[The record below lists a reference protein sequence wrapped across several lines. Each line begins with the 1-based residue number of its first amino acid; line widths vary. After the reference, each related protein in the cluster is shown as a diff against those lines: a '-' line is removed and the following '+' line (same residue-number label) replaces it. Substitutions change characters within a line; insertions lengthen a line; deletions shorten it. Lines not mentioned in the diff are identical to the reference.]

1 MTRSF
6 RVCSIILLL
15 ILSARL
21 SFAQSPSGSLSLN
34 ESLSKLSQSAAINY
48 LQPGFDPFGI
58 SMNGG
63 WLGKAPKPVIM
74 NFDLEFGVVAMGT
87 IIKSNSNS
95 FEMSSTYRFS
105 KEQAGVIA
113 DQAGITANTDITL
126 RNEVIDAVTAKDF
139 PVVLY
144 GPTITGSKDRNVKIV
159 FSPNGTENLQI
170 NDPRFPF
177 PVSVNIPSKT
187 VVLDGVTG
195 IMDGYPLFPSAA
207 PQLKI
212 GTLFGT
218 QAIVRFVPSIKI
230 SDDLGKLT
238 YTGFGI
244 QHNPNVWLGY
254 DLPVDISLGFL
265 IQKVKV
271 GDIVEIKA
279 ASYGVNVSKTI
290 GVGLFSVTP
299 YIGALLESSSID
311 VHYNQII
318 EATTGPENV
327 NINFSLDGAN
337 KSRLTAGARFH
348 IAVVDLTVDYNI
360 GKMNSVTGGLFFSI

>member
-6 RVCSIILLL
+6 RVFSIILLL
-15 ILSARL
+15 ILTARF
-21 SFAQSPSGSLSLN
+21 SYSQSLN
-34 ESLSKLSQSAAINY
+34 ESLSKLSQSAATSY

-87 IIKSNSNS
+87 FTKTAPSS
-95 FEMSSTYRFS
+95 FDMSSTYRFS

-113 DQAGITANTDITL
+113 DQAGITDITL

-170 NDPRFPF
+170 NDPRYPI
-177 PVSVNIPSKT
+177 PVTVSIPSKT

-207 PQLKI
+207 PQLKL

-218 QAIVRFVPSIKI
+218 QAILRLVPPITV
-230 SDDLGKLT
+230 SD
-238 YTGFGI
+238 
-244 QHNPNVWLGY
+244 
-254 DLPVDISLGFL
+254 
-265 IQKVKV
+265 
-271 GDIVEIKA
+271 
-279 ASYGVNVSKTI
+279 
-290 GVGLFSVTP
+290 
-299 YIGALLESSSID
+299 
-311 VHYNQII
+311 
-318 EATTGPENV
+318 
-327 NINFSLDGAN
+327 
-337 KSRLTAGARFH
+337 
-348 IAVVDLTVDYNI
+348 
-360 GKMNSVTGGLFFSI
+360 

>member
-6 RVCSIILLL
+6 RVCSIVLLL

-21 SFAQSPSGSLSLN
+21 SLAQSPNGSLSLN

-63 WLGKAPKPVIM
+63 WLGKAPKPVMM
-74 NFDLEFGVVAMGT
+74 NFDLEFGIVAMGT
-87 IIKSNSNS
+87 FTKSTPSS
-95 FEMSSTYRFS
+95 FDMSSTYRFS

-218 QAIVRFVPSIKI
+218 QAILRFVPSIKI
-230 SDDLGKLT
+230 SNDLGNFSF
-238 YTGFGI
+238 TGFGI

-279 ASYGVNVSKTI
+279 ASYGINVSKTI

-299 YIGALLESSSID
+299 YVGALLESSSIN
-311 VHYNQII
+311 VNYNQIV
-318 EATTGPENV
+318 EAVTGPENV

-360 GKMNSVTGGLFFSI
+360 GKMNSVTSGLFFSI